1 MNDDDNYYPGQPS
14 DAEMAQMADDIL
26 TEYVRLADFRNET
39 LTRLTGDGRFKITE
53 GSAAVY
59 LSDGGHLELQDTITG
74 YWVGIHS

>member
-14 DAEMAQMADDIL
+14 DDEMNRIADDIF
-26 TEYVRLADFRNET
+26 TEYERLAAFRAET
-39 LTRLTGDGRFKITE
+39 LTRLTSDGRFKITE

-59 LSDGGHLELQDTITG
+59 LSDGGHLELQDTMTG